1 MNLTTS
7 YLGLDLMNPFIAGAG
22 PLSDSVDNCRRLED
36 CQAAAIVLR
45 SLFEEQIAMEGIAT
59 HRNLDFA
66 TATSEAVT
74 YLPQPD
80 DFVLGPEEY
89 LEHLAKVKRVVDIP
103 VIGSLN
109 GSTPGGWLEYA
120 KLIQQAGA
128 DAIELHVYQ
137 VPTDP
142 DLKGRSIERDTVEM
156 VRTVKNSVRI
166 PVAVKLSPFY
176 TNFANVARDLDTIGA
191 DGLVLFNR
199 IYQPDIDVEHLEV
212 ISKLKLSD
220 SSELPLRLR
229 WLAILCDRV
238 SASLAVT
245 GGVHQAID
253 AVRAIMCGAHAVQ
266 MVSALLLRGPSHL
279 QTIQQDLLDWLD
291 ANEYQSLSQMRG
303 SMGLQRCPDPKSY
316 LRGNYMQVLQVWN
329 G

>member
-1 MNLTTS
+1 MNLSTT
-7 YLGLDLMNPFIAGAG
+7 YLGLKLMNPFIAGAG
-22 PLSDSVDNCRRLED
+22 PLSDSVDTCKRLED
-36 CQAAAIVLR
+36 SQASAIVLR
-45 SLFEEQIAMEGIAT
+45 SLFEEQITLEGIAT
-59 HRNLDFA
+59 HRSMDFA

-89 LEHLAKVKRVVDIP
+89 LEHLAQIKRVVDIP

-109 GSTPGGWLEYA
+109 GSTTGGWLDYA

-128 DAIELHVYQ
+128 DALELHVYQ

-142 DLKGRSIERDTVEM
+142 EISGRNIERDTIEM

-176 TNFANVARDLDTIGA
+176 TNLANVAQELDKIKA

-199 IYQPDIDVEHLEV
+199 IYQPDIDAENLEV

-245 GGVHQAID
+245 GGVHRAID

-266 MVSALLLRGPSHL
+266 MVSALLLHGPSHL
-279 QTIQQDLLDWLD
+279 QTIQLELADWLEE
-291 ANEYQSLSQMRG
+291 NEYQSISQMRG
-303 SMGLQRCPDPKSY
+303 SMGLQRCPDPRAY
-316 LRGNYMQVLQVWN
+316 LRGNYMQVLQTWN